1 MSSRSYPSRPSIYL
15 FLLPNLPFP
24 SERADTLRRG
34 IARAGFR
41 KNQRAS
47 KGWHSDITF
56 EPVPSD
62 YAILKV
68 HTLPEVG
75 GDTLW
80 ASGYEAYDRLSPAL
94 ARFLEGLTA
103 EHDGNFFHKVAK
115 QDGRDILTERGAPEN
130 TGTDL
135 RAVQ

>member
-1 MSSRSYPSRPSIYL
+1 MSASYSPLQLASDRDFASHPKCVL
-15 FLLPNLPFP
+15 
-24 SERADTLRRG
+24 RG

-47 KGWHSDITF
+47 VGWHSDITF

-62 YAILKV
+62 YAILKL
-68 HTLPEVG
+68 HTLPDVG

-80 ASGYEAYDRLSPAL
+80 ASGYEAYDRLSPAF

-103 EHDGNFFHKVAK
+103 EHDGNFFHKVA
-115 QDGRDILTERGAPEN
+115 QVDGREIITERGAPED